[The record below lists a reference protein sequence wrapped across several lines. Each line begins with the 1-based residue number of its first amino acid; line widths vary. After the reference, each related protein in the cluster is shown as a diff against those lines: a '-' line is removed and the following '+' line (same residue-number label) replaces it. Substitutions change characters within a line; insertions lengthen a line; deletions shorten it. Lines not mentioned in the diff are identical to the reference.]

1 MDDADN
7 RIRKLAKKGDFTPP
21 KDFMARI
28 DDVLLSLPPRP
39 KRICA
44 LAAAALVATA
54 IAAEICMMLIIR

>member
-21 KDFMARI
+21 DDFKARI
-28 DDVLLSLPPRP
+28 DEVLLTLPPRP

-44 LAAAALVATA
+44 LAAAALVVTA

>member
-7 RIRKLAKKGDFTPP
+7 RIRKLAKKCDFTPP
-21 KDFMARI
+21 DDFKARI
-28 DDVLLSLPPRP
+28 DEVLLTLPPRP

>member
-21 KDFMARI
+21 DDFKARI
-28 DDVLLSLPPRP
+28 DEVLLTLPPRP

-54 IAAEICMMLIIR
+54 IAAEICIAMIVK

>member
-7 RIRKLAKKGDFTPP
+7 RIRKLAKKGDFMPP